1 MAKLK
6 GAIEV
11 DINRCKGCDI
21 CVTSCPFDVLRM
33 SKEVNEKGYTYS
45 YMLNPDNCTG
55 CASCGLFVP
64 MGVSGSIRLRYKKS
78 TYEERIGLA

>member
-1 MAKLK
+1 MAKIK

-11 DINRCKGCDI
+11 DTARCKGCDI

-55 CASCGLFVP
+55 CASCGLVCP
-64 MGVSGSIRLRYKKS
+64 DGCIRVY
-78 TYEERIGLA
+78 RIKE